1 MRSSDQQISTRTKQP
16 SASVSGGGGAGGRFR
31 SGGLSRYARVA
42 VACTVAFLGL
52 VTGGSA
58 ATEVVNQTPEMKRLL
73 SRLQSM
79 GHGYYPARE
88 WNAVVDE
95 IHEMLRASEEIGN
108 FEQMI
113 DVTAVLAN
121 VYSQML
127 HNHNQAIKVIQEM
140 QEYLADRD
148 VEGMPKLFARK
159 AEVYGKIGDVA
170 AIDQLIKEFRE
181 SKYYDP
187 KDYAVTAAENYGE
200 QWAVE
205 RPHGQGDNSLTVSAM
220 KKALKEARFAPG
232 GIFPDLSVTTVDGR
246 EIQLSSLKGK
256 LVLVDFWI
264 KDWTAWNRDLPHLVK
279 LYERHHP
286 AGFEIIGVSV
296 QPGMGGQQ
304 EYLLRQGARWPQVQG
319 SRELFSACGVTGDAT
334 NFLLDPDGVI
344 IGRNLRSNEISNPI
358 RDYLK

>member
-1 MRSSDQQISTRTKQP
+1 
-16 SASVSGGGGAGGRFR
+16 
-31 SGGLSRYARVA
+31 
-42 VACTVAFLGL
+42 
-52 VTGGSA
+52 
-58 ATEVVNQTPEMKRLL
+58 MKRLL

-88 WNAVVDE
+88 WNAVIDE
-95 IHEMLRASEEIGN
+95 IHETLRLSEEAGDL
-108 FEQMI
+108 EQMI

-127 HNHNQAIKVIQEM
+127 RNHTQAIKVIQEM
-140 QEYLADRD
+140 QEYLADKQ
-148 VEGMPKLFARK
+148 VEGMPNLFVRK
-159 AEVYGKIGDVA
+159 AEVYGRMGDKA
-170 AIDQLIKEFRE
+170 AIEQLIKDFRE

-187 KDYAVTAAENYGE
+187 KDYAVTAAQNYGD

-205 RPHGQGDNSLTVSAM
+205 RPHGRGDNSLTVSAM
-220 KKALKEARFAPG
+220 KKALREAGFAPG
-232 GIFPDLSVTTVDGR
+232 SRFPDLSVTTADGR

-264 KDWTAWNRDLPHLVK
+264 KDWTAWKRDLPRLVE
-279 LYERHHP
+279 LYDRHHP

-296 QPGMGGQQ
+296 QPAMGGQQ
-304 EYLLRQGARWPQVQG
+304 EYLVRQGARWPQVQG
-319 SRELFSACGVTGDAT
+319 SRELFTECGVTGDAT

-344 IGRNLRSNEISNPI
+344 IGRNVRSNEISHPI